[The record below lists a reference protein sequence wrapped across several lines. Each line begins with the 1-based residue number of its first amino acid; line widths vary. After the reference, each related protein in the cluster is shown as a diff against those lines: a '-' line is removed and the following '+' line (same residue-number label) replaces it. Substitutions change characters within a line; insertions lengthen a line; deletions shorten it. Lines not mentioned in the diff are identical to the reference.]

1 MDGRPEKP
9 LFFMGSS
16 QDDLREFPED
26 VKDEVG
32 YALYRVQLGL
42 TPRSAKPLK
51 GYSGAT
57 VVEISEDYQTDTYRA
72 VYTVR
77 FAGVVYV
84 LHVFQKKSR
93 RGRETPQADLKL
105 IRRRLAQ
112 AEEHYRG
119 WLQKQEQRG

>member
-26 VKDEVG
+26 AKDEVG
-32 YALYRVQLGL
+32 YALYRVQLWL

-51 GYSGAT
+51 GYGGAT

-93 RGRETPQADLKL
+93 RGHETPQADLKL